1 MEKLAVFKIEGEKL
15 IFCSTFSTKEEAIKY
30 LEYVRSLI
38 DDKLQ
43 SQLKG
48 EYIIMPTIHFNLK

>member
-1 MEKLAVFKIEGEKL
+1 MEKLAVFKIDGEQL
-15 IFCSTFSTKEEAIKY
+15 IFCATFSSKDEALKY
-30 LEYVRSLI
+30 LEYVRNLI

>member
-1 MEKLAVFKIEGEKL
+1 MEKLAVFKIDGEKI
-15 IFCSTFSTKEEAIKY
+15 IFCATFSTKKEAIDY
-30 LEYVRSLI
+30 LEYVRNLI

-48 EYIIMPTIHFNLK
+48 EYIIVPTIHFKLD